1 MRYANKLK
9 ILTIGDFHG
18 KMPAKLKARVRKIS
32 YDIVL
37 CTGDL
42 ADTNKIRDLI
52 FKNWD
57 TLKDKE
63 LEDILP
69 KKFFKQITV
78 KAINSMQPLINWLSS
93 LKKPVYLVYGN
104 GDYPSSKTGRFKAK
118 SLNSRLKENKEI
130 TLLARKLL
138 TVSNYGLLGFSGY
151 KPFEAEKK
159 KRNSKKEKLKV
170 KRAKKEF
177 GKLFKKFRNER
188 RLIVLFHDPPYN
200 CKLDKI
206 TNKKSPRYGEHYG
219 DKILKKAIK
228 KYQPFLVVC
237 GHMHETQ
244 GKCKIGRT
252 MVINPGAAYEGKAAL
267 IELENERIKN
277 IRFLR

>member
-1 MRYANKLK
+1 MK
-9 ILTIGDFHG
+9 ILAIGDFHG
-18 KMPAKLKARVRKIS
+18 KFPEKLKARIRKLD
-32 YDIVL
+32 YDLVL

-42 ADTNKIRDLI
+42 ADTNKLRDLI

-78 KAINSMQPLINWLSS
+78 KAINSMQPIINQLSS

-104 GDYPSSKTGRFKAK
+104 GDYPSSKTGKFKAK
-118 SLNSRLKENKEI
+118 SLNSRLKKSRKI
-130 TLLARKLL
+130 TLLTRKLL
-138 TVSNYGLLGFSGY
+138 VISNYGILGFSGY
-151 KPFEAEKK
+151 KPFEAENKK
-159 KRNSKKEKLKV
+159 KKTKKEKIKI
-170 KRAKKEF
+170 KRAKKKFEN
-177 GKLFKKFRNER
+177 LFKKFNNKR

-206 TNKKSPRYGEHYG
+206 TNKKSPRYGKHYG
-219 DKILKKAIK
+219 DRILKKAIR
-228 KYQPFLVVC
+228 KYHPLIVIC
-237 GHMHETQ
+237 GHMHEYQ
-244 GKCKIGRT
+244 GKCKIGKT
-252 MVINPGAAYEGKAAL
+252 TVINPGVAYEGKAAL

-277 IRFLR
+277 IKFLK